1 MADLVR
7 KKAAACHSERSSRA
21 DRGWLSFEIGLPRAL
36 EPRPRENFGRT
47 THLRII
53 APLNLKNANARPT
66 PRHGAAASTKKSL
79 ILAWRPGTQVCAT
92 SIATAN
98 VGSASVN
105 SESMWIAEAKCHPG
119 REKDQKML
127 KIVWRAGCWP
137 DGRGAEG
144 SDDAAGEQQG
154 PSLKNLL
161 HKCGL
166 YSK

>member
-1 MADLVR
+1 MATGNPSLRNLDRNRECRQR
-7 KKAAACHSERSSRA
+7 KCQ
-21 DRGWLSFEIGLPRAL
+21 
-36 EPRPRENFGRT
+36 
-47 THLRII
+47 
-53 APLNLKNANARPT
+53 LKP
-66 PRHGAAASTKKSL
+66 
-79 ILAWRPGTQVCAT
+79 
-92 SIATAN
+92 
-98 VGSASVN
+98 
-105 SESMWIAEAKCHPG
+105 ESMWIAEAKCHPG

-144 SDDAAGEQQG
+144 QGDDAAGEQQG